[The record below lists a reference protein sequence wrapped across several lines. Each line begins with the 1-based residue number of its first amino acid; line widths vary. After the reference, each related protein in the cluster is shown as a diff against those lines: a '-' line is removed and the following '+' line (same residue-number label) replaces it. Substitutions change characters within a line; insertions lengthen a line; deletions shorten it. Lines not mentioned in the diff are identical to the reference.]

1 MEVKSPSENSR
12 GGANKDCDQSNNGMV
27 LHHNTG
33 QAPPPTSDRLQEANS
48 SEELSLSESSTDERA
63 HLLPALQ
70 TDLDTSSEPPDT
82 PCCVPP
88 TSSSISAPPVSQSSF
103 CNQHHHQDT
112 NQTTVSSNKC
122 HTSFNMDAAHIKKVA
137 GDDCFV
143 HCLLSC
149 LFCELLSICSAV
161 GDCLLCGLGSGGSC
175 DALIG
180 CCVDTVGEAACTE
193 EVCQA
198 VLDCGILEN
207 CCGSAEC
214 LEICLEC
221 CSIIFPS

>member
-1 MEVKSPSENSR
+1 MEVTSPHCVSETSG
-12 GGANKDCDQSNNGMV
+12 GGANKDCYQSHNGMI
-27 LHHNTG
+27 LHHSTE
-33 QAPPPTSDRLQEANS
+33 QAPPPTSDRLQEADS
-48 SEELSLSESSTDERA
+48 SEEFSLSDSSTDEIS

-70 TDLDTSSEPPDT
+70 TGSDTSSKPPDP
-82 PCCVPP
+82 PC
-88 TSSSISAPPVSQSSF
+88 APLTCPHPASQSSI
-103 CNQHHHQDT
+103 CNRHHPQST
-112 NQTTVSSNKC
+112 NQTTVSSTKC
-122 HTSFNMDAAHIKKVA
+122 HTSFNMDAAHIKEVA
-137 GDDCFV
+137 GDDCCV

-161 GDCLLCGLGSGGSC
+161 GDCLLCGLGGTGCC
-175 DALIG
+175 DSLIG
-180 CCVDTVGEAACTE
+180 CCVGEAACTE

-207 CCGSAEC
+207 CCGSSDC